1 MNDEELEEG
10 VYAVGV
16 SVLDGRGSPAASLGI
31 ANFAF
36 HNSLKDL
43 ELARIGSLLFIF
55 ATPPHD
61 QISS

>member
-16 SVLDGRGSPAASLGI
+16 PVLDGWARPAASLGI

-36 HNSLKDL
+36 HNALKDL
-43 ELARIGSLLFIF
+43 EEFVLFLRDAAEEI
-55 ATPPHD
+55 AVQLP
-61 QISS
+61 